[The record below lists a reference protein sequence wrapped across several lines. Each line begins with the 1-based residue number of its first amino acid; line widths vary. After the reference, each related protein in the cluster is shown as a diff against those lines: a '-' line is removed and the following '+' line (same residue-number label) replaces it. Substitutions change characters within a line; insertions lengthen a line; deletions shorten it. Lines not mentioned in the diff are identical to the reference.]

1 MRSKKSKRSYKVD
14 HPLELIEP
22 YENIDIPDFLGDLQT
37 WFSGIA
43 KKISNFNKV
52 EVHSRPIQPRNSSKM
67 SPHYKSFDDEFA
79 TASRFH
85 KDRYRVK
92 NEPKEF

>member
-14 HPLELIEP
+14 HPVELI
-22 YENIDIPDFLGDLQT
+22 ENIDIPDFLGDLQT

-43 KKISNFNKV
+43 KKISNFNKGTV
-52 EVHSRPIQPRNSSKM
+52 TTRPYPPRNPSFR
-67 SPHYKSFDDEFA
+67 SPHSASVCDEFA